1 MQEPYEDDY
10 RAAEIADIVRGELTA
25 MTIDELRAFAQNNK
39 IDISG
44 LKAKADIVDAMAI
57 YPGIATLL
65 GLDAGDTDEEVP
77 APPTPE
83 EEVEETTPEEPEE
96 PEEPSHVALNE
107 RLRESLRTRVDF
119 SVLDSFLSETVS
131 KFKERSFDAS
141 LQTARDS
148 IYKVDEKVRDYV
160 ESCWAFAIAS
170 AQKILETSN
179 KSSRAAKEAKSRL
192 QEAADAFQ
200 GGSFFKASELLDGL
214 VIAAVELFNY
224 EMEKARDRVASQE
237 KALQN
242 IQAMGGDVSA
252 ALTMLRRASEALNE
266 NDRASY
272 LDLIGESDALVEKA
286 RAGRIEEIK
295 DALDS
300 VEAMIHETEAIGA
313 DVSGARDL
321 LEKVK
326 DAVRSDDFIAANDL
340 VSEAEQMVLEIQ
352 KSHIDRVSQMKEKQI
367 QKVKELIAHIKPLID
382 EARSEGF
389 QANEAM
395 QDLKAAAAAVN
406 SGDYVNALLMA
417 KKSYGAVKSFTSQAE
432 AASLENVPVGLEE
445 VEELDALAP
454 EEDVERQLE
463 VTCANCGSSNIEIGS
478 RGKSKC
484 LDCGKKFKVRA

>member
-83 EEVEETTPEEPEE
+83 EEVEETTPEE